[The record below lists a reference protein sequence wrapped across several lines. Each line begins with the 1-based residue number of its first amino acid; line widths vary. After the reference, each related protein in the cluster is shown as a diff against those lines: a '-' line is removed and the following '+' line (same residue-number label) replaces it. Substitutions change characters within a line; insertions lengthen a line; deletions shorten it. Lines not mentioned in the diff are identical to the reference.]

1 VPQKNRLSAEP
12 GPKPFEIRKYGQSFG
27 LCSWKKTEG
36 TKVASSQKRGVVL
49 NNGWEKPFESIEGA
63 QEYMRLLAE
72 AVRETRLEVEADI
85 SNDGDPHKRRLQAL
99 RIVSYKLEKLEQ
111 HMKVSQRLLN
121 DLRSLRRLLF
131 EERGRPATSPTDL
144 DTTPDKVWESE
155 PYW

>member
-1 VPQKNRLSAEP
+1 M
-12 GPKPFEIRKYGQSFG
+12 
-27 LCSWKKTEG
+27 
-36 TKVASSQKRGVVL
+36 

-131 EERGRPATSPTDL
+131 EERGRPATSPADL
-144 DTTPDKVWESE
+144 DTTSDKVWESE